1 MRVSG
6 STLGELG
13 QCRGSGMDQGWWGVC
28 IQTVSRSWGSD
39 LGRGSWEDL
48 TLMLWRLRGDFRL
61 RREKWFALRS
71 DQFLFPTLLFFSL
84 GIMTNLPPT
93 TAGTVIHTWAGE
105 NTQILG
111 TCSVG
116 FLTAQKRKESEEPW
130 LWGVARVLHWGKPLP

>member
-1 MRVSG
+1 
-6 STLGELG
+6 
-13 QCRGSGMDQGWWGVC
+13 
-28 IQTVSRSWGSD
+28 
-39 LGRGSWEDL
+39 
-48 TLMLWRLRGDFRL
+48 MLWRLRGDFRL

-116 FLTAQKRKESEEPW
+116 SLTAQKRKQSEELW
-130 LWGVARVLHWGKPLP
+130 LLGSSQGITLGQSPALMSWAK

>member
-1 MRVSG
+1 
-6 STLGELG
+6 
-13 QCRGSGMDQGWWGVC
+13 
-28 IQTVSRSWGSD
+28 
-39 LGRGSWEDL
+39 
-48 TLMLWRLRGDFRL
+48 MLWRLRGDFRL

-116 FLTAQKRKESEEPW
+116 SLTAQKRKQSEELW
-130 LWGVARVLHWGKPLP
+130 LLGSSQGITLGQSPALMSRVKCSPARGPRKSGSHVVESKELPRALECCSSSVGCRSLDV